1 MKTVEQIKERA
12 RELDLNIHIVEGVVI
27 FKHKYHNLSI
37 NVGNKYIVA
46 NIDNTLIGT
55 GIKNIGQ
62 GLIDLYELGK
72 QTQELINTNPN
83 VMEEL

>member
-1 MKTVEQIKERA
+1 MEQIKERA

-27 FKHKYHNLSI
+27 FKHKYKNLSI

-46 NIDNTLIGT
+46 NIDNTLVGT